1 MPVGAMVSQIIG
13 LLLMRWF
20 VGVAAAS
27 YALLTVILETLA
39 FTVLGYSGG
48 LFSKKSGVAIL
59 VDAGYWILCLVI
71 CQGIIRGVQS
81 P

>member
-20 VGVAAAS
+20 VGVAASS

-48 LFSKKSGVAIL
+48 LFSKKSGVARL

-71 CQGIIRGVQS
+71 CQGIIRGAQS

>member
-20 VGVAAAS
+20 VGVAASS
-27 YALLTVILETLA
+27 YALLTVILA
-39 FTVLGYSGG
+39 YSGG
-48 LFSKKSGVAIL
+48 LFSKKSGVARL